1 MSGKWFGGVLC
12 TRPTTA
18 CRIFA
23 TRGIGHGLSF
33 IPRLFVVSGLSG
45 AYGLFLFVSVG
56 VTARLYERTAVASA
70 CLVRS
75 SLARPPLRHVGRETW
90 WTLPCASCRV
100 PSTRGVF
107 SRTLLWKTGA
117 LALSSSFTRGK
128 GRYGHLGVDAGF
140 ICTSGPFPYR
150 SSFLPARS
158 THLRPFGRVT
168 RQTFPSALGLGT
180 VCLALVPLALPLLR

>member
-56 VTARLYERTAVASA
+56 VTAV
-70 CLVRS
+70 V
-75 SLARPPLRHVGRETW
+75 
-90 WTLPCASCRV
+90 
-100 PSTRGVF
+100 
-107 SRTLLWKTGA
+107 
-117 LALSSSFTRGK
+117 
-128 GRYGHLGVDAGF
+128 
-140 ICTSGPFPYR
+140 
-150 SSFLPARS
+150 
-158 THLRPFGRVT
+158 
-168 RQTFPSALGLGT
+168 
-180 VCLALVPLALPLLR
+180 